1 MGIVLGVVV
10 SLVVGL
16 VSVVAYF
23 RYSNAY
29 RARQR
34 VEDDKQQEEESQALL
49 LTKEVPKS
57 SIQYS
62 DTTNSLVPEDLIQAS
77 SEFSSRLPFDIK
89 LSILSYAAEDSET
102 SISTLMLVCKEWK
115 SIIENEQIFWRNLM
129 VTHKNNWTALQQ
141 QQQSESSSFTWKSR
155 YIECYKASH
164 PHPNVFK
171 KGTPTR
177 IPGHPLSLREN
188 PWPEPRWSLLR
199 KILKTDSGNEIP
211 QGNFSLLAVLGRG
224 VTDVVYK
231 LIQQNPDECPFVQI
245 GLYSGS
251 LCIGSPIGVD
261 VNGRETLVCGMRD
274 PQDPTARVEPSLWK
288 ARSRYLARAD
298 GIVFTLGND
307 YSDAGLEME
316 VARLNGIL
324 CHCSGGPG
332 KRPVLILY
340 KRDMGMSG
348 YEVAEKLCLFS
359 AWGRRFT
366 WRLQQYDP
374 ETLNELPVGFVWL
387 QEESKKTKIQS
398 KCEE

>member
-1 MGIVLGVVV
+1 MSAVLCVAV

-16 VSVVAYF
+16 VSVVMYLRHF
-23 RYSNAY
+23 GAY

-34 VEDDKQQEEESQALL
+34 TEDDRQQEEESQALL
-49 LTKEVPKS
+49 LTKEAPKS

-62 DTTNSLVPEDLIQAS
+62 DTANSVIPDGLIQEGSA
-77 SEFSSRLPFDIK
+77 FSSRLPFDVK
-89 LSILSYAAEDSET
+89 LSILSYAAEGNET
-102 SISTLMLVCKEWK
+102 SISALMLVCKEWK
-115 SIIENEQIFWRNLM
+115 CIIESEQVFWRNLM
-129 VTHKNNWTALQQ
+129 VTHKSSWAALQQ
-141 QQQSESSSFTWKSR
+141 QQQQQDDSSSFTWKSR

-164 PHPNVFK
+164 PRPDAFR

-177 IPGHPLSLREN
+177 IPGHPLHVKEN

-199 KILKTDSGNEIP
+199 KIFCADDDGEIP

-224 VTDVVYK
+224 VTEVVYK
-231 LIQQNPDECPFVQI
+231 LIQQSPNECPFVQT
-245 GLYSGS
+245 GLYSGA
-251 LCIGSPIGVD
+251 LCIGSPVGVD

-274 PQDPTARVEPSLWK
+274 PQDPMARVEPSLWK
-288 ARSRYLARAD
+288 ARSRYLKRAD

-307 YSDAGLEME
+307 YSDAGMELE

-340 KRDMGMSG
+340 KRNLGLSG

-366 WRLQQYDP
+366 WRLQHYDP
-374 ETLNELPVGFVWL
+374 ETLSELPVGFVWL
-387 QEESKKTKIQS
+387 LEESKKTNS
-398 KCEE
+398 K